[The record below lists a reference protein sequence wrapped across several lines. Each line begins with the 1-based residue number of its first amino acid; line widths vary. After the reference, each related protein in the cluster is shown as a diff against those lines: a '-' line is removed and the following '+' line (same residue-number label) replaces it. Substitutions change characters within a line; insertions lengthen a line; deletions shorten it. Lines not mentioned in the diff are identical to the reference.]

1 MTKIS
6 DCCGA
11 APITIEEMRGDRIR
25 QSNSE
30 DNGICPECMEDC
42 EYIEDDDDPVCET
55 CDGEGQV
62 WDGPSMD
69 PDSSMVD
76 CPDCSWQ
83 PDPDEKFERQ
93 REMRL

>member
-42 EYIEDDDDPVCET
+42 EYIEDVCET
-55 CDGEGQV
+55 CDGTGEIEHGHYA
-62 WDGPSMD
+62 D
-69 PDSSMVD
+69 PNSWTEC
-76 CPDCSWQ
+76 CPDCDKR
-83 PDPDEKFERQ
+83 DPDTRD
-93 REMRL
+93 R

>member
-1 MTKIS
+1 MSKMIS
-6 DCCGA
+6 ECCGA
-11 APITIEEMRGDRIR
+11 APVAE
-25 QSNSE
+25 SE
-30 DNGICPECMEDC
+30 DLGICPECKEHC

-55 CDGEGQV
+55 CDGERQV